1 MSLYKTKSQFNI
13 SIRCAMIYGTIEK
26 SHAYHYRSWSLL
38 YIPPAYISYVLY
50 IYIPYTNISSLG
62 APFHE
67 SNHHPRLS
75 CYSIAL
81 CWTYAPNDW
90 ILREFQGWKD
100 EGRRGAAA
108 AGLLN
113 ALADGWGA
121 DVTKHYTPARQN
133 VVFLLWAGEREEK
146 KKKGS
151 HNGVLINTYN
161 SNVLHALTGKPIER
175 VAVCD
180 SKEVD
185 VYYYIKGGI

>member
-108 AGLLN
+108 GVLAYWTRWPMDGGLTSQN
-113 ALADGWGA
+113 I
-121 DVTKHYTPARQN
+121 TRQPGKML
-133 VVFLLWAGEREEK
+133 FFYCGPEREK
-146 KKKGS
+146 RRKKKG
-151 HNGVLINTYN
+151 
-161 SNVLHALTGKPIER
+161 LTM
-175 VAVCD
+175 AF
-180 SKEVD
+180 
-185 VYYYIKGGI
+185 